1 MSASR
6 ASPQPHGQK
15 PWHDPLLRAAAFAPA
30 HPRVFTRHEYRSPD
44 TFTAP
49 SVSSLM
55 RSPFPPRSPMRGAAS
70 ASAFSPVGAASPKSA
85 ARRQGGGARAV
96 SPDSGRAA
104 ASLEPRVLMWG
115 RREAA
120 AEEATGADTA
130 SVPVRVAS
138 PPAAFDAGVFV
149 CPEGAAS
156 AEEQA
161 AVLPVVPPLPVQAV
175 KSEAAPPR
183 SDLAADVVAAV
194 AHLQVVLADSEGADA
209 AGSRLGADDWL
220 MNSARQRVLV
230 NQQLDRTLST
240 VAAAPS
246 SQPKSF
252 IQVRKSTSHHRIL
265 SSLPSA
271 PPPSLPPS
279 LAPIPQRIVSK
290 TISRPK
296 QSPQEQP
303 PPAGTRSAAV
313 LSDPRELLLAQ
324 LQGTFETT
332 NSLTFSAR
340 CVLATRHLLRPK
352 SAASTCES

>member
-1 MSASR
+1 
-6 ASPQPHGQK
+6 
-15 PWHDPLLRAAAFAPA
+15 
-30 HPRVFTRHEYRSPD
+30 
-44 TFTAP
+44 
-49 SVSSLM
+49 M

-70 ASAFSPVGAASPKSA
+70 ASAFSPVGASSPKSA

-115 RREAA
+115 RIEAA
-120 AEEATGADTA
+120 AQEATGADTA

-161 AVLPVVPPLPVQAV
+161 AVLPAEPPLSVQAV

-209 AGSRLGADDWL
+209 AGSRLGPDDWL

-271 PPPSLPPS
+271 PPPPSSLLFPSASYLKQS
-279 LAPIPQRIVSK
+279 LA
-290 TISRPK
+290 
-296 QSPQEQP
+296 
-303 PPAGTRSAAV
+303 RSN
-313 LSDPRELLLAQ
+313 P
-324 LQGTFETT
+324 
-332 NSLTFSAR
+332 
-340 CVLATRHLLRPK
+340 PK
-352 SAASTCES
+352 SSPHQPAPEPPLSFRTPASSCLRSFRVHLKPQTR